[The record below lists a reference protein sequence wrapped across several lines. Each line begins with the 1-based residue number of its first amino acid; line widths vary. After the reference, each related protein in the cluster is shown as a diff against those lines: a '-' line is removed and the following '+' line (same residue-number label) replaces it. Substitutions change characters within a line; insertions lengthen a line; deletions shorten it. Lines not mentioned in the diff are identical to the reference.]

1 VRAHVY
7 MARNL
12 RAANENGLSSTY
24 VEVSIGGKALSLLT
38 PQRRN
43 TYDAEDEDIEDVS
56 ATVSEGQD
64 VMDAANCMWQSSKHK
79 QTAVAEDTLN
89 PVWMQTLYSQ
99 EKLIVDDSA
108 EPNSI
113 QALTYAPDIV
123 LTVYNR
129 DNVGK
134 EDFVGRCN
142 FPTVLALSNGK
153 TQEMQYWPGENTMNV
168 NPYDENNTKRPIW
181 LQLRAGDLTLSRT
194 SVKEDK
200 GKADSSIYGTNNDC
214 EGEILVWFE
223 VIPEEAWEALQEMEL
238 DEKDGKLKRWW
249 QRAAVAAV
257 LFVGFVLLLISF
269 IFLFPT
275 TPPCFLS
282 IFFLFQKVVVPWMLV
297 IIGLVQPHVKFIWCH
312 WE

>member
-1 VRAHVY
+1 
-7 MARNL
+7 MIT
-12 RAANENGLSSTY
+12 NEIIKISSNTSNVGLTNKYTYRSTKKNSMCGDIIRIELITKNSKIY
-24 VEVSIGGKALSLLT
+24 SI
-38 PQRRN
+38 
-43 TYDAEDEDIEDVS
+43 
-56 ATVSEGQD
+56 
-64 VMDAANCMWQSSKHK
+64 
-79 QTAVAEDTLN
+79 
-89 PVWMQTLYSQ
+89 
-99 EKLIVDDSA
+99 
-108 EPNSI
+108 
-113 QALTYAPDIV
+113 
-123 LTVYNR
+123 
-129 DNVGK
+129 VGK

-238 DEKDGKLKRWW
+238 DEKEGKLKRWW